1 MKRTR
6 LPALTLALVT
16 LAAPLPLAVGAAP
29 PTLELAIAPALEL
42 TPLAAAAKPA
52 IVAGDDTTA
61 PLPPLSPNPRDWFV
75 DHLALAATIAMV
87 VQFLKKNVL
96 RSLSGLSTVLA
107 SLATG
112 VVLSAAGTLNLP
124 LFGRLHDLSLGD
136 AVMFG
141 LEAAIIA
148 SGGWD
153 AIKGLLGLGNSVS
166 ARATA

>member
-1 MKRTR
+1 HPSFENRPGRPHRLRRPDQHPANPAPDLGREGTRMKRTR

-16 LAAPLPLAVGAAP
+16 LAAPLPLAVAAAP

-42 TPLAAAAKPA
+42 TPLAAAANPA

-112 VVLSAAGTLNLP
+112 
-124 LFGRLHDLSLGD
+124 
-136 AVMFG
+136 
-141 LEAAIIA
+141 
-148 SGGWD
+148 
-153 AIKGLLGLGNSVS
+153 
-166 ARATA
+166 

>member
-1 MKRTR
+1 
-6 LPALTLALVT
+6 
-16 LAAPLPLAVGAAP
+16 
-29 PTLELAIAPALEL
+29 
-42 TPLAAAAKPA
+42 
-52 IVAGDDTTA
+52 
-61 PLPPLSPNPRDWFV
+61 V